1 MADNGFAT
9 MAYIK
14 QLIEEKQELQAKLDR
29 AIRCIEF
36 YAEPDTWQN
45 YGKDL
50 VIGAPEYI
58 SIYYD
63 RETEESVCGA
73 MARSVLKVLKGE

>member
-14 QLIEEKQELQAKLDR
+14 QLIEEKQELQAKLDK

-36 YAEPDTWQN
+36 YRNLFTRRFPYHRGQ
-45 YGKDL
+45 
-50 VIGAPEYI
+50 
-58 SIYYD
+58 S
-63 RETEESVCGA
+63 
-73 MARSVLKVLKGE
+73 